1 LVGCNQ
7 DNLFKWNNMYSH
19 GLLFQWASAIKIQPT
34 MLV

>member
-19 GLLFQWASAIKIQPT
+19 GLLFQ
-34 MLV
+34 